1 MTSKDD
7 GSFEIPPTEG
17 AFRVV
22 VEGSDRY
29 VLVNEEG
36 PIAEVNEF
44 LAGLQVR
51 GLSPR
56 TVRAYAYDLLLLYR
70 WLHSSDRS
78 LRQLAGPD
86 LLEFVTA
93 QRQVGAEP
101 RSINRRLSTVRLLY
115 RFWMGH
121 EPDRGPRVSLPGP
134 HYKGPGRDH
143 DLGIHKLRRRGVR
156 KLRVREPRKLVEP
169 LTPEQVRVFLR
180 SLTRY
185 RDLSIVHFML
195 LCGLR
200 SREVLELKRGDV
212 VFGDS
217 RVRVR
222 GKGDRDRALP
232 LPDVLAHSIRQY
244 ERLERPRPCAEAR
257 LFVVL
262 QGKRRGK
269 PMTPA
274 GLRNLFR
281 HRRQHALLAMA
292 NAHRFRHT
300 FGADMARAGVRL
312 AILQHMMGHADMKT
326 TLQYVR
332 LSMADVANEFNR
344 ALTKIAARYRRRAP

>member
-1 MTSKDD
+1 MTEDE
-7 GSFEIPPTEG
+7 GG
-17 AFRVV
+17 AFEVDV
-22 VEGSDRY
+22 AGVAVHVMPEGGDHY
-29 VLVNEEG
+29 ALVGDDG
-36 PIAEVNEF
+36 PIAEANEF
-44 LAGLQVR
+44 LAALQVR

-70 WLHSSDRS
+70 WMRASGRS
-78 LRQLAGPD
+78 LQQLEARD
-86 LLEFVTA
+86 LLEFIAA
-93 QRQVGAEP
+93 QRRVGAEP
-101 RSINRRLSTVRLLY
+101 RSINRRLSTARLLY
-115 RFWMGH
+115 RFWMNRELGV
-121 EPDRGPRVSLPGP
+121 GPRVSLPGP

-143 DLGIHKLRRRGVR
+143 YLGIHQLSRRGVR
-156 KLRVREPRKLVEP
+156 KLRVNEPRKLVEP
-169 LTPEQVRVFLR
+169 LTPEQVRAFLR

-200 SREVLELKRGDV
+200 SREVIELKLGDV

-232 LPDVLAHSIRQY
+232 LPEVLADALRKYQQ
-244 ERLERPRPCAEAR
+244 LERPRPCPEPR

-262 QGKRRGK
+262 QGKQRGR
-269 PMTPA
+269 PMTA
-274 GLRNLFR
+274 SGLRSLFR
-281 HRRQHALLAMA
+281 HRRRRAVLAMA

-312 AILQHMMGHADMKT
+312 PILQQMMGHADLKT
-326 TLQYVR
+326 TMHYVR
-332 LSMADVANEFNR
+332 LSMADVADEFRR
-344 ALTKIAARYRRRAP
+344 AVIKIADRYRR